1 MRWRRLDQ
9 WVRGPSGRLTEGGAQ
24 ATESP
29 RRAQP
34 SENSAG
40 AALQPPPFA
49 LGKASPDTEPLV
61 VAERV
66 LQAFGT
72 DVAPAADPLCL
83 PGRPALLREESLR
96 VGLGA
101 QRLLLPGQQDGR
113 LVVGL
118 DGEAQF
124 CHDASSRAGSAPGDK
139 GPGHLRR
146 DLAGA
151 VASGRG
157 KNTSEITRAS

>member
-49 LGKASPDTEPLV
+49 LGKASPDAEPLV

-72 DVAPAADPLCL
+72 DVAAAADPLCL

-96 VGLGA
+96 VGL
-101 QRLLLPGQQDGR
+101 
-113 LVVGL
+113 
-118 DGEAQF
+118 
-124 CHDASSRAGSAPGDK
+124 
-139 GPGHLRR
+139 
-146 DLAGA
+146 
-151 VASGRG
+151 
-157 KNTSEITRAS
+157 